1 MMMAVMSTQD
11 PDVEPD
17 RPVVVR
23 ERLEAFG
30 VEVLADAMNR
40 RAQMVNGGLY
50 LRGLLEQGPRK
61 SLWPLVERLSGEAG
75 MTGCRGSWLTVRG
88 RRW

>member
-1 MMMAVMSTQD
+1 MMMAVMSTLD
-11 PDVEPD
+11 PEVESD
-17 RPVVVR
+17 RPLVVR
-23 ERLEAFG
+23 ERLVAFG

-61 SLWPLVERLSGEAG
+61 SLWPMV
-75 MTGCRGSWLTVRG
+75 
-88 RRW
+88 